1 MNAQTTEESYT
12 PFEEVQLNETPL
24 DLNQEQ
30 KDQRKIKA
38 LKTVINK
45 IITMIYSCN
54 KTVM

>member
-30 KDQRKIKA
+30 KRPEKDKSTKDSNQQNHYDD
-38 LKTVINK
+38 LFV
-45 IITMIYSCN
+45 
-54 KTVM
+54 